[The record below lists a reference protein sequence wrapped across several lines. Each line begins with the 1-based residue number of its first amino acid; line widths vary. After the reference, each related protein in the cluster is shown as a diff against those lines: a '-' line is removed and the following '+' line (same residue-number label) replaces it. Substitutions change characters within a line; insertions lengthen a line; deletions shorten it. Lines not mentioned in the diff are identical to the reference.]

1 MPQPGTLIEG
11 KYEILGKIREGGMG
25 SIYKVCH
32 KLLDEVRV
40 VKVMRPEMIGDEE
53 LQRRFVEE
61 AKTAT
66 RLKHPHICTIHDFAL
81 DDDGTAY
88 LVMEFI
94 DGINL
99 TDLMV
104 SGHPPNLSLS
114 LEIAHQA
121 LLALAYLHRKSIVH
135 RDVAPDNLMLTHD
148 EDGRPHVKLIDL
160 GIAKAV
166 DRDHR
171 MTSTGVFLGKLKYA
185 SPELFGSLLPSEKI
199 DGRSDIYSLGVVLY
213 EILTGV
219 RPIPGDAP
227 AELLRGHLFVPP
239 KTFEETDP
247 EGRVPPEVRAVILK
261 ALEKKREDRF
271 ASAEE
276 FDREIVA
283 LRRQFA
289 APEDL
294 QGTQAIV
301 SRARQTRDSAAATIT
316 PSAQNRLDR
325 HFGPHTTPPPAKSSP
340 PSTPTVT
347 AEVGDEKAA
356 AVKIDTSTKPMARA
370 PAAPRRRGFPA
381 ILPALVVLATI
392 GVTWWLITHRTTRRG
407 ERPSPGPSPV
417 ATAAVVLPPPGAPAE
432 PLPTIPPTAAQPP
445 AAQLTA
451 PPAIERPS
459 ADDGV
464 RRAADKA
471 RSQTTLSRE
480 NARRAH
486 AAELAPAEF
495 ERAAAQER
503 KSRSLLE
510 RGSFAAAQ
518 AGYELAAQLFDTA
531 QNRAETAQREAHRI
545 STLPTAAPQAPARPE
560 PTRVPPTSAPVEAPR
575 PTPLP
580 AEPARPSD
588 TERIR
593 DLVRRYEKAQS
604 ALDADTYARIY
615 PGADAQKI
623 RTAFEQMRSQSVE
636 FEIEKIEIAPGG
648 ASATVRGRE
657 TRTAVPRMGPD
668 QHFTGPRVLHLERR
682 GDTWVITR
690 LSS

>member
-1 MPQPGTLIEG
+1 LPQPGTLIEG

-94 DGINL
+94 EGINL
-99 TDLMV
+99 ADLML

-185 SPELFGSLLPSEKI
+185 SPELFGSLLPGEKI

-213 EILTGV
+213 ELLTGV
-219 RPIPGDAP
+219 RPISGDAP
-227 AELLRGHLFVPP
+227 AELLRGHLFAPP
-239 KTFEETDP
+239 KPFEETDP

-283 LRRQFA
+283 LRRRYA

-301 SRARQTRDSAAATIT
+301 SRARQTRDSSAATVT
-316 PSAQNRLDR
+316 PSAQDRLDR
-325 HFGPHTTPPPAKSSP
+325 HFGPNTTPLPAKSSP

-347 AEVGDEKAA
+347 AALGDEKAG
-356 AVKIDTSTKPMARA
+356 AVKIDTSTKPMPRA

-381 ILPALVVLATI
+381 ILPALVVLATL
-392 GVTWWLITHRTTRRG
+392 GVTWWLVTHRATRRG
-407 ERPSPGPSPV
+407 ERPSPAPSPV

-432 PLPTIPPTAAQPP
+432 PLPTIQPTVAELPAAQP
-445 AAQLTA
+445 TA

-459 ADDGV
+459 ADDGA

-560 PTRVPPTSAPVEAPR
+560 PTRIPPTSAVVEAPR
-575 PTPLP
+575 PTAPP

-604 ALDADTYARIY
+604 SLDADAYARLY

-623 RTAFEQMRSQSVE
+623 RSAFDQMRSQSVE
-636 FEIEKIEIAPGG
+636 FEIEKIEVAPGG

-668 QHFTGPRVLHLERR
+668 QHFAGPRVLHLEKR
-682 GDTWVITR
+682 GDTWIITR
-690 LSS
+690 LGA